1 MSIRL
6 IGCTE
11 ESEGQV
17 RTDQVLRGQVRT
29 EKVKTDQI
37 GTVQYIIGQ
46 PVTDQVV
53 TVQIMIREGV
63 KNTQRGGALMI
74 LKFVTKGRQA
84 LPPPKNSYKDMNPPL
99 NMHQQ
104 LRSPQN
110 FRVKAWVYLYPP

>member
-63 KNTQRGGALMI
+63 KNTQRGGIDTGPVGAYRPACQAGLPGRPARLGIKYI
-74 LKFVTKGRQA
+74 L
-84 LPPPKNSYKDMNPPL
+84 
-99 NMHQQ
+99 
-104 LRSPQN
+104 
-110 FRVKAWVYLYPP
+110 

>member
-1 MSIRL
+1 MSIRI
-6 IGCTE
+6 IGCLE

-37 GTVQYIIGQ
+37 GTVQCIKGQ

-63 KNTQRGGALMI
+63 KNTQRGGGALMI

-84 LPPPKNSYKDMNPPL
+84 LPPP
-99 NMHQQ
+99 
-104 LRSPQN
+104 
-110 FRVKAWVYLYPP
+110 

>member
-63 KNTQRGGALMI
+63 KNTQRGGGPNDSKI
-74 LKFVTKGRQA
+74 CDQR
-84 LPPPKNSYKDMNPPL
+84 PPSPAPP
-99 NMHQQ
+99 
-104 LRSPQN
+104 
-110 FRVKAWVYLYPP
+110 